1 MEIMSSRYAKKVYP
15 SKEVAK
21 VEEIKE
27 QGQPEFGIKIFDTE
41 GGKRAVSAKQLY
53 ENLGYKGNQFSRWS
67 KKNIV
72 NNPFAVEKIDWI
84 GLDINVEGNIIP
96 DYVLTLDMAKTI
108 CMMSRTEVGHKI
120 RMYFIAAEKK
130 LTDGS
135 RMMTIWEYA
144 KANNIR
150 LTTGETSKKALLCK
164 EICLERS
171 IMAGLFPHPKYGFI
185 HAFPASICEEAFY
198 I

>member
-1 MEIMSSRYAKKVYP
+1 MSSRYAKKVYP

-21 VEEIKE
+21 VETTNEPV
-27 QGQPEFGIKIFDTE
+27 QPEFGIKIFDTE
-41 GGKRAVSAKQLY
+41 GGKKAVNAKQLY
-53 ENLGYKGNQFSRWS
+53 ENIGLNMTHWKRWYT
-67 KKNIV
+67 KNIEK
-72 NNPFAVEKIDWI
+72 NPFARENKDWI
-84 GLDINVEGNIIP
+84 LLAPMASKGNVGK
-96 DYVLTLDMAKTI
+96 DFAVTLDFAKSLA
-108 CMMSRTEVGHKI
+108 MQANTEAGEKV
-120 RMYFIAAEKK
+120 RQYFIAVEKK
-130 LTDGS
+130 FIDGS